1 VRSKHTSISAN
12 TYRTYIVTTD
22 TQGRRASLFNPPAM
36 AARGLVSYWVRPVSN
51 PQSPPTPSL
60 TLPPSQWL
68 PILSGFIWLGM
79 LLGLLLYWIV
89 GTHSRRYPAIPE
101 SQSLAY
107 ISHIGAY
114 EMKPLFIAGCVLTTV
129 TLDASFLAE
138 RWLRHRGRLVPNQ
151 TLTEKVL
158 FGLSIFFATVG
169 TVGLICLSVYDTVD
183 HPTLHN
189 LFLMLFIGGYLL
201 SAVFIC
207 WEYQRL
213 GISAA
218 PSLESH
224 ANPALCANSEKEN
237 RAYRVLR
244 ISFWIKL
251 AFVLTELA
259 LAVTFLATTTTH
271 HRTVAAYFEWI
282 ISFIFT
288 AYVWSF
294 AIDLWPAIKTK
305 SYSKRFSKANSPREM
320 EENSDESL
328 PTAPPLVR
336 GTAANF

>member
-1 VRSKHTSISAN
+1 
-12 TYRTYIVTTD
+12 
-22 TQGRRASLFNPPAM
+22 
-36 AARGLVSYWVRPVSN
+36 
-51 PQSPPTPSL
+51 
-60 TLPPSQWL
+60 
-68 PILSGFIWLGM
+68 M
-79 LLGLLLYWIV
+79 LLGLLLYWVV
-89 GTHSRRYPAIPE
+89 GTHSRRYPAIPD

-114 EMKPLFIAGCVLTTV
+114 EMKPLFITGCVLTAL

-158 FGLSIFFATVG
+158 VALSILFATVG

-213 GISAA
+213 GISAS
-218 PSLESH
+218 SLGTPIQC
-224 ANPALCANSEKEN
+224 NPNPRANSEPEN
-237 RAYRVLR
+237 RAYRILR

-259 LAVTFLATTTTH
+259 LAVTFLATTTTD
-271 HRTVAAYFEWI
+271 HRSVAAYFEWI

-328 PTAPPLVR
+328 PTAPPPVR

>member
-1 VRSKHTSISAN
+1 
-12 TYRTYIVTTD
+12 
-22 TQGRRASLFNPPAM
+22 
-36 AARGLVSYWVRPVSN
+36 
-51 PQSPPTPSL
+51 
-60 TLPPSQWL
+60 
-68 PILSGFIWLGM
+68 M
-79 LLGLLLYWIV
+79 LLGLLLYWVV

-101 SQSLAY
+101 GQALAY

-151 TLTEKVL
+151 TRTEKVM
-158 FGLSIFFATVG
+158 FGLSILFATVG

-213 GISAA
+213 GISASFLSVCIY
-218 PSLESH
+218 PSPHLVLT
-224 ANPALCANSEKEN
+224 AKTEN
-237 RAYRVLR
+237 RAYRILR
-244 ISFWIKL
+244 VSFWIKL
-251 AFVLTELA
+251 AFVLIELA

-294 AIDLWPAIKTK
+294 AIDLWPAVKTK
-305 SYSKRFSKANSPREM
+305 SYSKRFSKARSPREM

-328 PTAPPLVR
+328 PTTVPPPAVR